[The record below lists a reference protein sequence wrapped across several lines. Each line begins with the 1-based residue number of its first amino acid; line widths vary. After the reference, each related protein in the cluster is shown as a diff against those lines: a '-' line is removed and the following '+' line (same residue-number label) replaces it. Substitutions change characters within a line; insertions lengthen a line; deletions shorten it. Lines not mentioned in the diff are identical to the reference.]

1 MTGIYQS
8 LEICRSLKYHSPF
21 APRVSSRI
29 PTLGFAPMRSK
40 PLISA
45 AESEHGE
52 YLNPIASAIGNKRIV
67 HEEVE
72 WNGMQG
78 KKRMDGEPKK
88 SM

>member
-1 MTGIYQS
+1 
-8 LEICRSLKYHSPF
+8 
-21 APRVSSRI
+21 
-29 PTLGFAPMRSK
+29 MRSK

-52 YLNPIASAIGNKRIV
+52 YLNPIASAIGNKRIG
-67 HEEVE
+67 HEEVK
-72 WNGMQG
+72 WHGMQG